1 MEPLD
6 VTSPEFRKL
15 PAAERIARLREAED
29 APHEESK
36 AKPRDPAI
44 DKIAARYRE
53 EMP

>member
-15 PAAERIARLREAED
+15 PAAERIARLREAEG
-29 APHEESK
+29 ALYEESK
-36 AKPRDPAI
+36 SKPRDPAI